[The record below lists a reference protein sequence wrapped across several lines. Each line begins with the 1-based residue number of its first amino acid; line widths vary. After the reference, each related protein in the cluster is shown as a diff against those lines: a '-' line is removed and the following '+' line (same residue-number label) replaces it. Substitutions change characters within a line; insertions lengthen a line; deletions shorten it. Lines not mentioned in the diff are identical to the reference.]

1 MVLLNS
7 SSLRRSIRT
16 LAQPL
21 RERSRHSACLSE
33 GVAGQFRDGG
43 DVYEIPRFVFSGP
56 QHQAMPLRRIGI
68 FGGLHGDEPASC
80 EAGIRFFL
88 ELSQNP
94 ERAKGYELWLYPVCN
109 PTGYEDHTRH
119 SRAGLDLNRE
129 FWRESTQPEVRILQ
143 HELKHRQFD
152 GIMALHADDT
162 CEGLYGYAQGRF
174 FNENLLRPALMAA
187 KRHLACDLRSVID
200 GFPARESVIDACYQG
215 ILAPPPEQEP
225 RPFEIIFETPALAP
239 VDLQIAAACTAL
251 QAVLDEYR
259 RFLAYGADL

>member
-1 MVLLNS
+1 
-7 SSLRRSIRT
+7 
-16 LAQPL
+16 
-21 RERSRHSACLSE
+21 
-33 GVAGQFRDGG
+33 
-43 DVYEIPRFVFSGP
+43 
-56 QHQAMPLRRIGI
+56 
-68 FGGLHGDEPASC
+68 
-80 EAGIRFFL
+80 
-88 ELSQNP
+88 
-94 ERAKGYELWLYPVCN
+94 
-109 PTGYEDHTRH
+109 
-119 SRAGLDLNRE
+119 LNRE
-129 FWRESTQPEVRILQ
+129 FWSESTQPEVRILQ
-143 HELKHRQFD
+143 HELSHRQFD